1 MGFDIMIAMHYLLDK
16 KEYSLYTVLGKN
28 EISVFGE
35 FARYYANVSIT
46 LAHSGT
52 KEKFKIT
59 PLMHYDVV
67 SKMKIAVDWF
77 YDKKMNDLFIVDERN
92 ILVFNNDYN
101 KLVVMIHSE
110 ANQHL
115 EIRPVV
121 NNAHSERGKEGVVIR
136 INNMESSIVLDREEF
151 ERIYFY
157 LANFSYQ
164 TEMYLLQNT
173 LLMAKSNNSVP
184 AINDSKIG
192 NSQQRTNVF
201 GL

>member
-1 MGFDIMIAMHYLLDK
+1 MIAMHYLLDK
-16 KEYSLYTVLGKN
+16 KEYSLYSVLGRN
-28 EISVFGE
+28 EVTTYGE
-35 FARYYANVSIT
+35 FVRYYGNVSIT
-46 LAHSGT
+46 LSHNGT

-59 PLMHYDVV
+59 PLTHYDTV

-77 YDKKMNDLFIVDERN
+77 YDKKKNDLFVVDERN
-92 ILVFNNDYN
+92 TLMFNHDYN

-110 ANQHL
+110 SNQHL

-121 NNAHSERGKEGVVIR
+121 SNIHSERGKEGVILR
-136 INNMESSIVLDREEF
+136 INNMDSSIILDREEF

-164 TEMYLLQNT
+164 TEIYLLQNALIMSGKT
-173 LLMAKSNNSVP
+173 KSD
-184 AINDSKIG
+184 DSPNYKSG
-192 NSQQRTNVF
+192 SNNVF

>member
-1 MGFDIMIAMHYLLDK
+1 MHYLLDK
-16 KEYSLYTVLGKN
+16 KDYSLYTILGRN
-28 EISVFGE
+28 DINIHGE
-35 FARYYANVSIT
+35 FVRYYGNVSIT
-46 LAHSGT
+46 LAHSRT

-59 PLMHYDVV
+59 PLTHYDTV

-110 ANQHL
+110 SNQHL

-121 NNAHSERGKEGVVIR
+121 NNSHSERGKEGVVIR
-136 INNMESSIVLDREEF
+136 INNMDSSIILDREEF

-164 TEMYLLQNT
+164 TEIYLLQNA
-173 LLMAKSNNSVP
+173 LIMAKSDKTDNPKVD
-184 AINDSKIG
+184 ISKP
-192 NSQQRTNVF
+192 TNVF